1 MAIEYAGE
9 PEFERRQPAAT
20 TLTEEQA
27 AELNERQAMLLP
39 EVNLGSI
46 TGTLSIKPRLAG
58 SLSVGRRLGGT
69 LAVGERLTGTLEIGR

>member
-9 PEFERRQPAAT
+9 PEFARRQPAAK

-39 EVNLGSI
+39 EVNIGSI
-46 TGTLSIKPRLAG
+46 TGTLSIRARLAG
-58 SLSVGRRLGGT
+58 SMSVGRRL
-69 LAVGERLTGTLEIGR
+69 AGTLEIG

>member
-9 PEFERRQPAAT
+9 PEFARRQPAAK
-20 TLTEEQA
+20 TLTEAEA

-46 TGTLSIKPRLAG
+46 TGTLSIRARLAG
-58 SLSVGRRLGGT
+58 FQGGVEGVQRFAATIGDGKLLRRQAG
-69 LAVGERLTGTLEIGR
+69 